1 MLVSDDVPENLFPVP
16 SKQSTSLLGAL
27 YSPFLFFLPE
37 LDGSA
42 DILAVLL
49 RVVVAMAVGGGSTRW
64 RDGSGLWAVEK

>member
-27 YSPFLFFLPE
+27 GSPLLFLFPE

-42 DILAVLL
+42 DIFGGACD
-49 RVVVAMAVGGGSTRW
+49 GGSN
-64 RDGSGLWAVEK
+64 GLWEGERRIQTRAPKEKQC